1 MNRSALDCLFGAAF
15 ALAMNGAL
23 AQPARKPALIGVL
36 SANFPPPREDACYD
50 AFRKGMRDYGYVEG
64 RDVVYEPRW
73 SELGVKRMEPLA
85 ADLVAR
91 KVDLIMV
98 GTALAAIAA
107 KAATGAIPI
116 VMGPVN
122 DPVELGLVSS
132 LGRPGGNVTG
142 FALFSREY
150 TVKRLEFVREL
161 AGPGAKVS
169 ILTNPTQST
178 IERKY
183 YDSAAR
189 VLSLEAS
196 LMPVR
201 GPEDLAGAFDTA
213 VRNAS
218 KAVVLTGNPLFARER
233 SRIAKLALTH
243 RLPVISGDA
252 GIEITGILAYYGTAP
267 WELCGAAAKH
277 VDRILKGA
285 NPADLPVEQATR
297 IESVINLKTAQ
308 AIGVRLPQSLLLRAD
323 RVIE

>member
-1 MNRSALDCLFGAAF
+1 MNRRLLDCLLGVSI
-15 ALAMNGAL
+15 ALGMDTAL

-36 SANFPPPREDACYD
+36 TANFPPPREDACYD
-50 AFRKGMRDYGYVEG
+50 AFRKGMRDHGYVEG
-64 RDVVYEPRW
+64 RDVVFEPRW
-73 SELGVKRMEPLA
+73 GELGAKRMGPLA

-98 GTALAAIAA
+98 GTLSAAIAA

-116 VMGPVN
+116 VMGPVSE
-122 DPVELGLVSS
+122 PVELGLVSS
-132 LGRPGGNVTG
+132 LGRPGGNITG
-142 FALFSREY
+142 FSLFSREF

-161 AGPGAKVS
+161 VGPGAKVS
-169 ILTNPTQST
+169 IVTTTHST
-178 IERKY
+178 IRPEY

-189 VLSLEAS
+189 ALSLKAT
-196 LMPVR
+196 LIPVR
-201 GPEDLAGAFDTA
+201 GPEDLAGAFETA
-213 VRNAS
+213 ARNGS
-218 KAVVLTGNPLFARER
+218 KAVVLTGDPLFARER

-243 RLPVISGDA
+243 RVPVITGDA
-252 GIEITGILAYYGTAP
+252 GIEITGILAYYGTPP

-297 IESVINLKTAQ
+297 IESVINLKTAK
-308 AIGVRLPQSLLLRAD
+308 AIGARLPQSLLLRAD

>member
-1 MNRSALDCLFGAAF
+1 MKRPLLECLLGVSLALGVNAV
-15 ALAMNGAL
+15 LAE
-23 AQPARKPALIGVL
+23 PARKPALIGVL

-50 AFRKGMRDYGYVEG
+50 AFRKRMRDYGYVEG

-73 SELGVKRMEPLA
+73 SELGVKRMDLLA

-107 KAATGAIPI
+107 KAATAAIPI
-116 VMGPVN
+116 VMGPIN

-161 AGPGAKVS
+161 IGPGAKVS
-169 ILTNPTQST
+169 ILTNPTHST
-178 IERKY
+178 IQRDS

-189 VLSLEAS
+189 ALSLEAS
-196 LMPVR
+196 LIPVR
-201 GPEDLAGAFDTA
+201 GPEDLSSAFETA

-218 KAVVLTGNPLFARER
+218 KAVVLSGDPLFARER

-243 RLPVISGDA
+243 RLPVITGDA
-252 GIEITGILAYYGTAP
+252 GIEVTGILAYYGTAP

-285 NPADLPVEQATR
+285 NPADLPVEQATK

-308 AIGVRLPQSLLLRAD
+308 AIGARLPQSLLLRAN